1 MQQKS
6 FWSRLRDRDQ
16 RAQAMVEFALVA
28 PIFLTG
34 LLGVFEMGRLMME
47 YTSMANAARESARTA
62 AIATYQPTYVTG
74 QALRFAIVAG
84 PTPAVVATVTRNGTP
99 VAGGLSSRASGDSVT
114 ISLSHTF
121 QPMGFLADPAIPLS
135 ASAVMKVE

>member
-47 YTSMANAARESARTA
+47 YTSIANAARESARSA
-62 AIATYQPTYVTG
+62 AIATYEPTYVTG
-74 QALRFAIVAG
+74 QALKFSLVAG
-84 PTPAVVATVTRNGTP
+84 ATPVVVGTVTRSGTP
-99 VAGGLSSRASGDSVT
+99 VPGGLGSRSSGDSVT
-114 ISLSHTF
+114 ISVSHTF

-135 ASAVMKVE
+135 ASAVMRVE